1 LNRFLGYNYTKW
13 MCLIYCAGINLAPH
27 AGQVGVEPRVSQEE
41 PSVSSVSTHTPDWA
55 ETGVTNTSSVKQD
68 IPGQKCRSTS
78 DVLDGL
84 GVTNRPTVLLKR
96 LAWLN
101 IIPPLI
107 SLIIA
112 CVDYVFN

>member
-1 LNRFLGYNYTKW
+1 
-13 MCLIYCAGINLAPH
+13 MAPQD
-27 AGQVGVEPRVSQEE
+27 GQVGVEPRVSQDE
-41 PSVSSVSTHTPDWA
+41 PSVSSVNTQTPDWV
-55 ETGVTNTSSVKQD
+55 ETGVTSTSSVKHD

-84 GVTNRPTVLLKR
+84 GVTKRPTALLKR

-101 IIPPLI
+101 INPPLI

-112 CVDYVFN
+112 WVGCVIYKIIIC